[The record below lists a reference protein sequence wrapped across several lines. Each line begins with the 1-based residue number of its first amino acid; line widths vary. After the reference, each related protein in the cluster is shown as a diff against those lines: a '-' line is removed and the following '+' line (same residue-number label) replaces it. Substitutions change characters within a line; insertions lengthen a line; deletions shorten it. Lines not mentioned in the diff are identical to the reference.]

1 MNEPKPSPPA
11 ERRDSLGRFDNLV
24 FVTCTAKLR
33 ENIGRTETEEMIAWL
48 RAIPHTRFVDLPVP
62 KDAAEAAGEFRKSL
76 SNDTRGVVI
85 IGGYDVLPALQLNV
99 LSEKMLN
106 DIENDEASQGE
117 EWDRDDFIVWSDDI
131 YGDREGDLL
140 PEFPVSRIPD
150 GKSATLVMNALKAP
164 SYSIAHKYGLRNI
177 KRPFAEEVFKAVPFK
192 ADNLLEVSENC
203 SPKTMNAKSMK
214 GAIYFMLHG
223 HANDAT
229 RFTGELGSRDG
240 YYEAFDIFN
249 VPEICQG
256 SVVFTGCCY
265 GALVALPKADR
276 MEAGLKIR
284 ARTADQSIALAF
296 LEAGVS
302 GFVGCTAAHYSSRIK
317 GQNFFGI
324 PMHNSFWENIAEGM
338 APAEALFQ
346 AKMEYSVK
354 MPHGLTKEI
363 YKAVEVKMLHQ
374 FTCLGIGW

>member
-1 MNEPKPSPPA
+1 MNEPQPSPPA
-11 ERRDSLGRFDNLV
+11 QTKDSRGRFDNLV

-33 ENIGRTETEEMIAWL
+33 DNIGRTETDEMIAFL
-48 RAIPHTRFVDLPVP
+48 RAIPRTRFVDLAVP
-62 KDAAEAAGEFRKSL
+62 KDATEAAKELRKSL

-85 IGGYDVLPALQLNV
+85 IGGYDVLPSLQLNI
-99 LSEKMLN
+99 LSDKMLN

-117 EWDRDDFIVWSDDI
+117 EWDRDNFIVWSDDV
-131 YGDREGDLL
+131 YGDRDGDLL

-150 GKSATLVMNALKAP
+150 GKSAALVTNALKAP
-164 SYSIAHKYGLRNI
+164 SFTIAEKYGLRNI
-177 KRPFAEEVFKAVPFK
+177 KRPFAEDVFKGVPYK
-192 ADNLLEVSENC
+192 SDNLLEVSENC

-223 HANDAT
+223 HSGDAT
-229 RFTGELGSRDG
+229 RFTGELGSKNG

-249 VPEICQG
+249 VPEICKG

-265 GALVALPKADR
+265 GALVALPTADR
-276 MEAGLKIR
+276 MEAGLRVR
-284 ARTADQSIALAF
+284 ARTTDQSIALAF
-296 LEAGVS
+296 LAAGVN

-324 PMHNSFWENIAEGM
+324 PMHHSFWENIAEGM
-338 APAEALFQ
+338 GPAEALFE
-346 AKMEYSVK
+346 AKKEYSLN